1 MAETVL
7 GFASSHGPTTGTPPS
22 SGQICRCSPRCPT
35 GRMRRP
41 RRERPPTTAPR
52 PARPP
57 RCGSIP
63 TNRDLAHHFM
73 DGLVEEGIDAVV
85 ARTKRLHSQP
95 RARALTLSQSPR
107 TVLCGPCPDWFDVL
121 VLGGAFS

>member
-41 RRERPPTTAPR
+41 CSPPACAGPEVRFNPNEQRLGSPLHGWGWLKRGSTQWSRGPSGSTR
-52 PARPP
+52 SHEPAR
-57 RCGSIP
+57 
-63 TNRDLAHHFM
+63 
-73 DGLVEEGIDAVV
+73 
-85 ARTKRLHSQP
+85 
-95 RARALTLSQSPR
+95 
-107 TVLCGPCPDWFDVL
+107 
-121 VLGGAFS
+121 